1 MTSPS
6 ALGKVRS
13 CASVVRIKCY
23 LSIIQ
28 SRYDIM
34 STTLCQHSFNFS
46 APLQPLNLIP
56 SLKLCNNTPPPFMF
70 LSIFSLFSPSSI
82 PFVCYPAFS
91 SILPPFNPSLS
102 FCLSDFLSFS
112 PSIFFLALSCALSLS
127 LSLFLPCKT
136 HPGFPQ
142 GLILLEMFQ
151 GKRIIC
157 RSSMIFGESSLTL
170 D

>member
-34 STTLCQHSFNFS
+34 STTLCQHSFIFS
-46 APLQPLNLIP
+46 APLQLLNLIP

-91 SILPPFNPSLS
+91 SILPPFSPSLS

-127 LSLFLPCKT
+127 LSVSPL
-136 HPGFPQ
+136 
-142 GLILLEMFQ
+142 
-151 GKRIIC
+151 
-157 RSSMIFGESSLTL
+157 
-170 D
+170 

>member
-23 LSIIQ
+23 LSVIQ

-34 STTLCQHSFNFS
+34 STTLCQHRFIFS
-46 APLQPLNLIP
+46 APLQPPNLIP

-91 SILPPFNPSLS
+91 SILPPFNPPLS
-102 FCLSDFLSFS
+102 FCLSDFLSLFLHLFS
-112 PSIFFLALSCALSLS
+112 FLLSLALALSLS
-127 LSLFLPCKT
+127 LCFSPV
-136 HPGFPQ
+136 
-142 GLILLEMFQ
+142 
-151 GKRIIC
+151 KRIQA
-157 RSSMIFGESSLTL
+157 SLGG
-170 D
+170 

>member
-102 FCLSDFLSFS
+102 FYLSVFLTFSLFLHLFSFLLS
-112 PSIFFLALSCALSLS
+112 LARSLS
-127 LSLFLPCKT
+127 LSLCFSPV
-136 HPGFPQ
+136 
-142 GLILLEMFQ
+142 
-151 GKRIIC
+151 KRIQA
-157 RSSMIFGESSLTL
+157 SLGG
-170 D
+170 